1 MLMLRGQIGKKLVPM
16 KSIRRRIKAFL
27 YGEDD
32 DHNLQIEHIRNAML
46 NALDKNCFKPHAA
59 IARSINYA
67 ADLESLWYLRSDLF
81 HAISSCCDQIKA
93 GSVMSEITML
103 FKGYLALANCTRL

>member
-1 MLMLRGQIGKKLVPM
+1 M
-16 KSIRRRIKAFL
+16 
-27 YGEDD
+27 YGAADQQGP
-32 DHNLQIEHIRNAML
+32 QIELVRNAML

-81 HAISSCCDQIKA
+81 HAISSCCDQLKA
-93 GSVMSEITML
+93 GSVISEITSL
-103 FKGYLALANCTRL
+103 FKGHLALANFTRI